1 MFRRPKF
8 LLLAVFLVLAL
19 AFAQSEERIIT
30 IDFSGGSQS
39 APDLRYGPFVYTHPE
54 PEGIVATVSNLTIYA
69 PNAEL
74 AAPEGVLI
82 AEAEGQRTASFADGV
97 RVERGRLEAD
107 GPGLVYSETTGLGV
121 MAGPAAIVVAP
132 TDEEDDPVNIGADE
146 VTFDV
151 DTDVSTSRGNVT
163 LESGN
168 QSAVAEELV
177 FEEERNLA
185 KLTSEGGQ
193 VTVTRQDD
201 DGDALT
207 IDADDVRVLTEED
220 RLLSRSNVTVV
231 DGDITSTGD
240 LVCFDDATS
249 QAEIIGNPA
258 VSVNA
263 AQGVTLS
270 GARLLQRTDID
281 VVEVIDASVPS
292 KCDEAAFELVSEAQQ

>member
-107 GPGLVYSETTGLGV
+107 GPGLIYSETTGLGV
-121 MAGPAAIVVAP
+121 MSGPAAVVVAP

-193 VTVTRQDD
+193 VTVTTAGRRRRRPDHRRRRRAGLDRGGPAALEKQRDRRRRRHHLHGRPGVFRRRHLAGRDHRQPGGLGERGAGHHPVGRAALAAHRHRRGR
-201 DGDALT
+201 GD
-207 IDADDVRVLTEED
+207 R
-220 RLLSRSNVTVV
+220 RFR
-231 DGDITSTGD
+231 
-240 LVCFDDATS
+240 
-249 QAEIIGNPA
+249 
-258 VSVNA
+258 
-263 AQGVTLS
+263 
-270 GARLLQRTDID
+270 
-281 VVEVIDASVPS
+281 
-292 KCDEAAFELVSEAQQ
+292 AQQLRRGGF

>member
-1 MFRRPKF
+1 MFRRPKSF
-8 LLLAVFLVLAL
+8 LFTVFLVLAL
-19 AFAQSEERIIT
+19 AFAQSEERIIR

-39 APDLRYGPFVYTHPE
+39 APDLRYGPFVYTHPD

-69 PNAEL
+69 QNAEL

-82 AEAEGQRTASFADGV
+82 AEAEGQRTASFTDGV
-97 RVERGRLEAD
+97 RVARGRLEAN

-121 MAGPAAIVVAP
+121 MEGPAAIVVAP
-132 TDEEDDPVNIGADE
+132 TEEGDNPVNIGADE

-163 LESGN
+163 LQNGN
-168 QSAVAEELV
+168 QSATADELV
-177 FEEERNLA
+177 FEEDRNLA
-185 KLTSEGGQ
+185 KLTSEGAQ
-193 VTVTRQDD
+193 VTVTRQKD
-201 DGDALT
+201 DGDTLT
-207 IDADDVRVLTEED
+207 ITADDTRALTEED
-220 RLLSRSNVTVV
+220 RLLSRGSVTTV

-240 LVCFDDATS
+240 VVCFDDATS

-263 AQGVTLS
+263 AQGITLS

-281 VVEVIDASVPS
+281 VVEVIDASQPS
-292 KCDEAAFELVSEAQQ
+292 NCDEAAFSLTSEAQ

>member
-1 MFRRPKF
+1 MWRKMTF
-8 LLLAVFLVLAL
+8 LLTLIVLAVSLA
-19 AFAQSEERIIT
+19 QEVSERIIT
-30 IDFSGGSQS
+30 IRSEGGTQTSEN
-39 APDLRYGPFVYTHPE
+39 LRYGPLVYNHPE
-54 PEGIVATVSNLTIYA
+54 PEGVTATVSNLSIYA
-69 PNAEL
+69 SNARL

-263 AQGVTLS
+263 AQGITLS

-292 KCDEAAFELVSEAQQ
+292 RCDEAAFELVSEAQP